1 MITKSKKKPNKIQ
14 AMIAQLDRPTPPDCD
29 EWVGEFFPLLQ
40 EKIEKSDSVEES
52 VLSYFATQFIENQVS
67 NGGFAQAYINFGI
80 DSQWFE
86 FAYNGY
92 KFFKRD
98 KSAQVLKE
106 AMKLAQTEAK
116 KIEAV
121 KKSGLEA
128 AVQNFKEGTFKKLD
142 REFNQVMI
150 SWSDRPDLV
159 KKYQADFEEL

>member
-1 MITKSKKKPNKIQ
+1 
-14 AMIAQLDRPTPPDCD
+14 
-29 EWVGEFFPLLQ
+29 
-40 EKIEKSDSVEES
+40 
-52 VLSYFATQFIENQVS
+52 
-67 NGGFAQAYINFGI
+67 
-80 DSQWFE
+80 
-86 FAYNGY
+86 
-92 KFFKRD
+92 
-98 KSAQVLKE
+98 
-106 AMKLAQTEAK
+106 MKLAQTEAK